1 MPTLRNLLKKLQSLG
16 AVIGEPV
23 GTKLGSVPGVH
34 PRKNKYGNTKVID
47 PVHGR
52 FDSKREYKRWLHL
65 LELQA
70 LNVIGDLQR
79 QVRYP
84 LKVDGEHC
92 LKVTTYIAD
101 FVYRMVE
108 TGEVV
113 VEDAKGFKTETYKLK
128 KKLMLALH
136 GIEISEV

>member
-23 GTKLGSVPGVH
+23 GTKMVSIPGGH

-52 FDSKREYKRWLHL
+52 FDSKREHKRWLHL
-65 LELQA
+65 FELKA
-70 LNVIGDLQR
+70 LNIIGDLKR

-108 TGEVV
+108 TGEIV